1 MIDGGN
7 KSMNKKERKHIQN
20 RLDQLENLPS
30 FKENSSISA
39 MLEEKGISRR
49 DFMKW
54 ATGMAAM
61 LSLSPAYAPFIA
73 KAAELSDRLPVIWL
87 NMAEC
92 TGCSESMTRTE
103 FPTIDS
109 LIFDYISLEYHETL
123 MAASGWQAELTLHQA
138 MEKYKG
144 RYILMIEGGI
154 PFGNEGN
161 FLTVGPYAQTG
172 KDLSKEAISKSAAVF
187 AIGTCSS
194 FGGVQAAYPNPT
206 NTRPLSDV
214 TSKTVINVPG
224 CPPSERNIVGTLMYY
239 VLFGSLPALDAY
251 NRPTWAYGTRIHDL
265 CERRGRFDAG
275 EFVENFGDAGAKKG
289 YCLYKVGC
297 KGPYTFNNCS
307 VSKFNSGVSWPIQA
321 GHGCIGCSEPNFWD
335 TMAPYEKP
343 LANRKFQTVFGGMGA
358 DMSADKIGMGIL
370 AATAIGIAAHTTIM
384 KIKDSRGE

>member
-1 MIDGGN
+1 M
-7 KSMNKKERKHIQN
+7 SKKERNQIQK
-20 RLDQLENLPS
+20 RLDQLEKMSPI
-30 FKENSSISA
+30 KEGYSISTL
-39 MLEEKGISRR
+39 LEEKGISRR

-54 ATGMAAM
+54 AGGMATM
-61 LSLSPAYAPFIA
+61 LALSPAYAPLIA

-138 MEKYKG
+138 MEKYNG
-144 RYILMIEGGI
+144 RYILMLEGGI
-154 PFGNEGN
+154 PFGNEGK

-172 KDLSKEAISKSAAVF
+172 KELAKEAVTKSAAVF

-214 TSKTVINVPG
+214 SAKTVINVPG

-239 VLFGSLPALDAY
+239 VLFGNLPALDAY

-307 VSKFNSGVSWPIQA
+307 VSKFNSGVSWPIQS

-370 AATAIGIAAHTTIM
+370 AATAIGIAAHATIM

>member
-1 MIDGGN
+1 MQI
-7 KSMNKKERKHIQN
+7 KERERIEK
-20 RLDQLENLPS
+20 RLEELEKMPS
-30 FKENSSISA
+30 FKEEHSIA
-39 MLEEKGISRR
+39 QMLQEKGISRR

-54 ATGMAAM
+54 AGGIATM
-61 LSLSPAYAPFIA
+61 LALSPAYTPLIA

-87 NMAEC
+87 NLAEC
-92 TGCSESMTRTE
+92 TGCSESLTRSE
-103 FPTIDS
+103 FPSIDS

-123 MAASGWQAELTLHQA
+123 MAPSGWQAELSLQNA

-144 RYILMIEGGI
+144 RYILMVEGGV
-154 PFGNEGN
+154 PFGDEGR
-161 FLTVGPYAQTG
+161 FLTIGAHAQTG
-172 KDLSKEAISKSAAVF
+172 KELAKDAISKSAAVF

-206 NTRPLSDV
+206 NAKPLSSV
-214 TSKTVINVPG
+214 SNRSIINVPG

-239 VLFGSLPALDAY
+239 VLFGNLPALDAY
-251 NRPTWAYGTRIHDL
+251 SRPTWAYGTRIHDL

-275 EFVENFGDAGAKKG
+275 EFVENFGDEGAKKG

-343 LANRKFQTVFGGMGA
+343 LADRSFQSVFGGMGA
-358 DMSADKIGMGIL
+358 DWTADKVGL
-370 AATAIGIAAHTTIM
+370 AVLTATAIGIAAHATIM
-384 KIKDSRGE
+384 KIKESKGE

>member
-1 MIDGGN
+1 MRIRE
-7 KSMNKKERKHIQN
+7 KKQIQN
-20 RLDQLENLPS
+20 RLEQLSRMPSLKEGYSVKQMLENR
-30 FKENSSISA
+30 
-39 MLEEKGISRR
+39 GISRR

-54 ATGMAAM
+54 AAGVTTM
-61 LSLSPAYAPFIA
+61 LALSPTYTPLVA

-87 NMAEC
+87 NLAEC
-92 TGCSESMTRTE
+92 TGCSESLTRTE
-103 FPTIDS
+103 FPSIDS

-123 MAASGWQAELTLHQA
+123 MAPSGWQAELSLHEA
-138 MEKYKG
+138 MKKYNG
-144 RYILMIEGGI
+144 RYILMVEGGI
-154 PFGNEGN
+154 PFGNDGK
-161 FLTVGPYAQTG
+161 FLTIGPYAQTG
-172 KDLSKEAISKSAAVF
+172 KDLAKEAVDKSAAVF

-206 NTRPLSDV
+206 NAKPLSSV
-214 TSKTVINVPG
+214 TNKAVINVPG

-239 VLFGSLPALDAY
+239 VLFGNLPALDAF

-275 EFVENFGDAGAKKG
+275 EFVENFGDEGAKKG
-289 YCLYKVGC
+289 YCLYKMGC

-343 LANRKFQTVFGGMGA
+343 LADRSFQSVFGGLGA
-358 DMSADKIGMGIL
+358 DATADKIGVGIL
-370 AATAIGIAAHTTIM
+370 TATAIGIAAHATIM
-384 KIKDSRGE
+384 KIKDSKGE

>member
-1 MIDGGN
+1 MRIRE
-7 KSMNKKERKHIQN
+7 KERIKK
-20 RLDQLENLPS
+20 RLEELEKMPS
-30 FKENSSISA
+30 LKEEHSIA
-39 MLEEKGISRR
+39 QMLQEKGISRR

-54 ATGMAAM
+54 AGGIATM
-61 LSLSPAYAPFIA
+61 LALSPAYTPLIA

-87 NMAEC
+87 NLAEC
-92 TGCSESMTRTE
+92 TGCSESLTRSE
-103 FPTIDS
+103 FPSIDS

-123 MAASGWQAELTLHQA
+123 MAPSGWQAELSLQNA

-144 RYILMIEGGI
+144 RYILMVEGGV
-154 PFGNEGN
+154 PFGNEGK
-161 FLTVGPYAQTG
+161 FLTVGAHAQTG
-172 KDLSKEAISKSAAVF
+172 KELAKDAISKSAAVF

-206 NTRPLSDV
+206 NAKPLSSV
-214 TSKTVINVPG
+214 SNRSIINVPG

-239 VLFGSLPALDAY
+239 VLFGNLPALDAY

-275 EFVENFGDAGAKKG
+275 EFVENFGDEGAKRG

-343 LANRKFQTVFGGMGA
+343 LADRSFQSVFGGMGA
-358 DMSADKIGMGIL
+358 DWTADKIGLGIL
-370 AATAIGIAAHTTIM
+370 TATAIGIAAHATIM
-384 KIKDSRGE
+384 KIKESKGE

>member
-1 MIDGGN
+1 M
-7 KSMNKKERKHIQN
+7 SKKERNQIQK
-20 RLDQLENLPS
+20 RLDQLEKMSPI
-30 FKENSSISA
+30 KEGYSISTL
-39 MLEEKGISRR
+39 LEEKGISRR

-54 ATGMAAM
+54 AGGMATM
-61 LSLSPAYAPFIA
+61 LALSPAYAPLIA

-138 MEKYKG
+138 MEKYNG
-144 RYILMIEGGI
+144 RYILMLEGGI
-154 PFGNEGN
+154 PFGNEGK

-172 KDLSKEAISKSAAVF
+172 KELAKEAVTKSAAVF

-214 TSKTVINVPG
+214 SAKTVINVPG

-239 VLFGSLPALDAY
+239 VLFGNLPALDAY

-307 VSKFNSGVSWPIQA
+307 VSKFNSGVSWPIQS

-358 DMSADKIGMGIL
+358 DMGADKIGMGIL
-370 AATAIGIAAHTTIM
+370 AATAIGIAAHATIM